1 MKTTL
6 ITLTLIITLVSCQ
19 KQSDDVFEILQN
31 SEHYELKQ
39 ITRTEIENASTG
51 NYSISD
57 VLGLI
62 AEFGQTEPD
71 YIPQWN
77 NYFQDA
83 SCNTAQW
90 TFLSAPADSVFW
102 ILNGDTIRNEI
113 SLWFETPQGCGF
125 YSPPCNGGHVC
136 TVQVHIGGSVYERT
150 ATGYAL
156 VNNTGLPS
164 CGIGPFEVTSAG
176 LFSAGQPI
184 QFEPYQFLTQT
195 RFNYDL
201 DGNHTVNITDL
212 FILLSSYDNSN
223 QNTPAASR
231 FSR

>member
-1 MKTTL
+1 MKTHTTL
-6 ITLTLIITLVSCQ
+6 FLILILFASCK
-19 KQSDDVFEILQN
+19 KQSDDVFEALQK
-31 SEHYELKQ
+31 SEHFELKQ
-39 ITRTEIENASTG
+39 ITRTEIEAKSNGVYTMD
-51 NYSISD
+51 D

-90 TFLSAPADSVFW
+90 AFLSNPVDSVFW
-102 ILNGDTIRNEI
+102 ILNGDTVRNDL

-125 YSPPCNGGHVC
+125 YAPPCNGGHVC
-136 TVQVHIGGSVYERT
+136 TVQCYIDGSIYERT

-164 CGIGPFEVTSAG
+164 CEIGPFEITSAG
-176 LFSAGQPI
+176 LFSQGQPI

-195 RFNYDL
+195 RFQYDL
-201 DGNHTVNITDL
+201 DGNHTVNINDL
-212 FILLSSYDNSN
+212 FILLSN
-223 QNTPAASR
+223 
-231 FSR
+231 

>member
-1 MKTTL
+1 MKKYTTL
-6 ITLTLIITLVSCQ
+6 FLILILFASCK
-19 KQSDDVFEILQN
+19 KQSDDVFETLQN
-31 SEHYELKQ
+31 SEHFELKQ
-39 ITRTEIENASTG
+39 ITRSEIETASTG
-51 NYSISD
+51 NYTITD

-90 TFLSAPADSVFW
+90 TFLSEPVDSVFW
-102 ILNGDTIRNEI
+102 ILNGDTVRNDI
-113 SLWFETPQGCGF
+113 SLWFETPQDCGF

-136 TVQVHIGGSVYERT
+136 TVQCHIDGSVYERT

-176 LFSAGQPI
+176 LFSQGQQI
-184 QFEPYQFLTQT
+184 EFEPYQFLTQT
-195 RFNYDL
+195 RFQYDL
-201 DGNHTVNITDL
+201 DGNHTVNINDL
-212 FILLSSYDNSN
+212 FKLLQGYDNAN
-223 QNTPAASR
+223 
-231 FSR
+231 

>member
-1 MKTTL
+1 MKK
-6 ITLTLIITLVSCQ
+6 ITLFLCLAVLFGCRKKT
-19 KQSDDVFEILQN
+19 DDVYRALQN
-31 SEHYELKQ
+31 SSHYELKK
-39 ITRTEIENASTG
+39 ITPSEIENKSNGGYT
-51 NYSISD
+51 IED

-102 ILNGDTIRNEI
+102 ILNGDTVRNEI
-113 SLWFETPQGCGF
+113 SLWFQTPQGCGF

-136 TVQVHIGGSVYERT
+136 TVQVHIDGSIYERT

-156 VNNTGLPS
+156 VNNTNTPS
-164 CGIGPFEVTSAG
+164 CGIGPFEITSAV
-176 LFSAGQPI
+176 LFNQGEPI
-184 QFEPYQFLTQT
+184 QFEPYEFLIQS

-201 DGNHTVNITDL
+201 DGNHTVNINDL
-212 FILLSSYDNSN
+212 FILLSL
-223 QNTPAASR
+223 
-231 FSR
+231 

>member
-1 MKTTL
+1 MKK
-6 ITLTLIITLVSCQ
+6 ITILLLSVAVLFGCRKKT
-19 KQSDDVFEILQN
+19 DDVYQALQN
-31 SEHYELKQ
+31 SSHYELKK
-39 ITRTEIENASTG
+39 ITPSEIEAKSNGGYTMD
-51 NYSISD
+51 D

-62 AEFGQTEPD
+62 AEFGQKEPD

-83 SCNTAQW
+83 FCNTAQW
-90 TFLSAPADSVFW
+90 TFLSAPVDSVFW
-102 ILNGDTIRNEI
+102 ILNGDTVRNDI
-113 SLWFETPQGCGF
+113 SLWFSTPQGCGF
-125 YSPPCNGGHVC
+125 YTPPCNGGHVC
-136 TVQVHIGGSVYERT
+136 TVQAHIGGSVYERT

-184 QFEPYQFLTQT
+184 NFEPYEFLVHS

-201 DGNHTVNITDL
+201 DGNHTVNVQDL
-212 FILLSSYDNSN
+212 FILLSL
-223 QNTPAASR
+223 
-231 FSR
+231 

>member
-1 MKTTL
+1 MKK
-6 ITLTLIITLVSCQ
+6 ITILLLSVAVLFGCRKKT
-19 KQSDDVFEILQN
+19 DDVYQALQN
-31 SEHYELKQ
+31 SSHYELKK
-39 ITRTEIENASTG
+39 ITPSEIEAKSNGGYTMD
-51 NYSISD
+51 D

-62 AEFGQTEPD
+62 AEFGQKEPD

-83 SCNTAQW
+83 FCNTAQW
-90 TFLSAPADSVFW
+90 TFLSAPVDSVFW
-102 ILNGDTIRNEI
+102 ILNGDTVRNDI
-113 SLWFETPQGCGF
+113 SLWFSTPQGCGF

-136 TVQVHIGGSVYERT
+136 TVQAHIGGSVYERT

-184 QFEPYQFLTQT
+184 NFEPYEFLVHS

-201 DGNHTVNITDL
+201 DGNHTVNVQDL
-212 FILLSSYDNSN
+212 FILLSL
-223 QNTPAASR
+223 
-231 FSR
+231 

>member
-1 MKTTL
+1 MKK
-6 ITLTLIITLVSCQ
+6 ITILLLSVAVLCGCRKKT
-19 KQSDDVFEILQN
+19 DDVYQALQN
-31 SEHYELKQ
+31 SSHYELKK
-39 ITRTEIENASTG
+39 ITPSEIEAKSNGGYTMD
-51 NYSISD
+51 D

-62 AEFGQTEPD
+62 AEFGQKEPD

-83 SCNTAQW
+83 SCNTSQW
-90 TFLSAPADSVFW
+90 TFLSAPVDSVFW
-102 ILNGDTIRNEI
+102 ILNGDTVRNDI
-113 SLWFETPQGCGF
+113 SLWFSTPQGCGF

-136 TVQVHIGGSVYERT
+136 TVQAHIGGSVYERT

-184 QFEPYQFLTQT
+184 NFEAYEFLVHS

-201 DGNHTVNITDL
+201 DGNHTVNVQDL
-212 FILLSSYDNSN
+212 FILLSL
-223 QNTPAASR
+223 
-231 FSR
+231 